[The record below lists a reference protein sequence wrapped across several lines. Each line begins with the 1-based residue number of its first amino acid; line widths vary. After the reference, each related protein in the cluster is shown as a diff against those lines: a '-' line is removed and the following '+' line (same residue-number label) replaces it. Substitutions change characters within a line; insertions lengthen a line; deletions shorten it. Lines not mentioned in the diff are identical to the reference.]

1 MILIFDG
8 HRPGGILYLC
18 ICISMYICIY
28 IYTYIATW
36 KNPGKKMDL
45 ERQLLLWSME
55 NFFTNPWFMRNNWHI
70 TCFFLV
76 LSSPEFQQSA
86 KSDGFKQR
94 FIVWFSR
101 ANGVNGSAAMVAV
114 RRSWRLRQRG
124 LVMRRRERWELDLA
138 KSDGKGMLYYLRF

>member
-28 IYTYIATW
+28 IYIYSYL
-36 KNPGKKMDL
+36 KEPGKKDGFGTTTSPL
-45 ERQLLLWSME
+45 EYGE
-55 NFFTNPWFMRNNWHI
+55 FFTNPWFMRNNWHI